1 MKYILMLL
9 LTTLIFIA
17 CDTPQTG
24 ENAIIKIE
32 PINVQFNT
40 VTVGNSDT
48 KSFTISNEGD
58 STLKI
63 SSLDLVLNK
72 EFYKIKTELTFPLE
86 LKKGE
91 KQLVDVMYTAQ
102 DTELEDVTGTIEID
116 SNDSKTKIKTVFLKA
131 NKANA
136 KIKVSHETINFEP
149 LSEGEEAIFELTVSN
164 IGTSELKFEG
174 IDKDDE
180 NKFYQGEE
188 AFRFGNG
195 TSSAFEILDKENIK
209 TLAPYTLDDNGD
221 EVYNSFKIR
230 IKYTA
235 SGSADVGTLVIFNN
249 SVNSPNKKI
258 ISITANSSAC
268 NLIVQPNNPNF
279 LDFGERPVNLEGTD
293 IILLANAGSGDCTI
307 NDIYLTESSD
317 SEFTISVENSPN
329 FQESPLVL
337 PPSDRVKVFVHF
349 KPTED
354 TGAGGAGGAVIIR
367 SSFWETGEKQVDLF
381 GKSKEDDSP
390 ICIIQAMDG
399 SEPIFEV
406 EPGQIEAPNCRR
418 NDANVT
424 VCSNVQMKS
433 GSYDPKGE
441 DVTLTWRMVES
452 PAAYTNP
459 AWITPLKTDK
469 TEMDFYVPY
478 ATPPG
483 TRYLVELNVMNT
495 SGLESSCTTEI
506 YGLTGN
512 SLHIELFWDNASD
525 VDLHLLN
532 PEEQNLNINNIDI
545 ENHSLDPDL
554 RTFRAQSN
562 KDWWSGG
569 YSSGSGVKRDCYFS
583 NCKGD
588 GIEWGA
594 VGSSDNPRLDRDDI
608 PGTGPENIN
617 ISKPQEGWYRVSIH
631 YYGSSSAPRGTD
643 AHVRVYCNGV
653 VAYQNSA
660 FLLKTDYWWFVGDI
674 FWKSL
679 GEDGI
684 CYVFSDGEVYDAEQG
699 HDHVGYVGNLI
710 DDVEPDQE

>member
-1 MKYILMLL
+1 MKSILILFAIFMLFISCEKEEAVVVKVTPLEL
-9 LTTLIFIA
+9 LFDDLLV
-17 CDTPQTG
+17 G
-24 ENAIIKIE
+24 ETA
-32 PINVQFNT
+32 
-40 VTVGNSDT
+40 T
-48 KSFTISNEGD
+48 KSFTIYNKGEGEVEI
-58 STLKI
+58 TKV
-63 SSLDLVLNK
+63 DLIKNR
-72 EFYKIKTELTFPLE
+72 ESYRIKTILNLPIK
-86 LKKGE
+86 LKSGKRQVVE
-91 KQLVDVMYTAQ
+91 VVYTAQ
-102 DTELEDVTGTIEID
+102 ETDRESGAIELLISGIKETVVLKTIP
-116 SNDSKTKIKTVFLKA
+116 SP
-131 NKANA
+131 
-136 KIKVSHETINFEP
+136 KIKVSHETINFEF
-149 LSEGEEAIFELTVSN
+149 LSEGEEDIFELTISN

-174 IDKDDE
+174 VDRDDE

-188 AFRFGNG
+188 AFRFGKG

-209 TLAPYTLDDNGD
+209 TLAPYTLDDNGN

-235 SGSADVGTLVIFNN
+235 SGSSDVGTLVIYNN

-258 ISITANSSAC
+258 ISITTNPSAC

-279 LDFGERPVNLEGTD
+279 LDFGERPINLEETD
-293 IILLANAGSGDCTI
+293 IVLLANAGSGKCKI

-317 SEFTISVENSPN
+317 SEFTIDVENNPN
-329 FQESPLVL
+329 FQEPFVL
-337 PPSDRVKVFVHF
+337 APSDKLKVFVHF
-349 KPTED
+349 KPTQN
-354 TGAGGAGGAVIIR
+354 TGVSGAVGAVVIK

-381 GKSKEDDSP
+381 GKSKEDDGSP
-390 ICIIQAMDG
+390 ICLIQAMDG
-399 SEPIFEV
+399 SEPVFEV
-406 EPGQIEAPNCRR
+406 EAGQIEAPNCIR
-418 NDANVT
+418 NDENIT

-433 GSYDPKGE
+433 ASYDPRGE
-441 DVTLTWRMVES
+441 NITLTWRMVES

-459 AWITPLKTDK
+459 SWITPLKTDK

-483 TRYLVELNVMNT
+483 TKYLVELNVKNT
-495 SGLESSCTTEI
+495 TGLESSCTTEI
-506 YGLTGN
+506 YGKVTN
-512 SLHIELFWDNASD
+512 RLHIELFWDNASD

-532 PEEQNLNINNIDI
+532 PEEQNLNINNIDT

-569 YSSGSGVKRDCYFS
+569 FSGGSGVKRDCYFS

-594 VGSSDNPRLDRDDI
+594 VGSSDNPRLDRDDVS
-608 PGTGPENIN
+608 GSGPENIN

-631 YYGSSSAPRGTD
+631 YSESSGAPLGTD

-653 VAYQNSA
+653 IAYQKTA

-684 CYVFSDGEVYDAEQG
+684 CYLFNDGKIYDAEQG